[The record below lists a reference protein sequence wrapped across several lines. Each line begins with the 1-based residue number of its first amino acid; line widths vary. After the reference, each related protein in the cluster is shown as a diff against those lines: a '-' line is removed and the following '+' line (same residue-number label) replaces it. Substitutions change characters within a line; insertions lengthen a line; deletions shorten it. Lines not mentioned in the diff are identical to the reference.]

1 MNTEQH
7 ISPEL
12 EPAPAGQARAGAGGP
27 APLFSRPKP
36 ELLAPAG
43 GMDQLRY
50 ALYYGADAVYLAA
63 DRFGLRQR
71 ASNFSLDDIPAAVA
85 FAHEHGAKV
94 YVTCNVLMESG
105 DLKTLPAYLEALDA
119 AGADAVIVSDLGALR
134 LAQRH
139 APRLAVH
146 VSTQASVANA
156 ESARV
161 WHELG
166 ASRIVCAREMSVADI
181 AEMRAHIPAELELE
195 VFVHGAMCMAVSGRC
210 LISDYLAGRS
220 GNKGNCTQPCRWH
233 YRMEYR
239 VEEEYRP
246 GEWMPLEEDDRGA
259 YLFNARDMNMLAHL
273 DDLRTAGVDSLKIEG
288 RNKKA
293 FYVATVVNAYRQ
305 VLDGADPA
313 AFAPELEAISHRPY
327 STGFYYG
334 RGQQAPQ
341 QDGYLQGCLH
351 AATVEACE
359 PAEGGGGAAP
369 AGAAERPAEGS
380 PEEDRANPGAPAAP
394 AYRATVRCHNR
405 FCEGGVLEVVSPHE
419 PIRALEVRGLCL
431 LHEEEGAE
439 PWLEKVPV
447 ANRSMDRYVFEAPFE
462 LREHDLL
469 RARKEPKGA

>member
-7 ISPEL
+7 ISPEF

-27 APLFSRPKP
+27 ALLFSRPKP

-105 DLKTLPAYLEALDA
+105 DLKALPAYLEALDA

-273 DDLRTAGVDSLKIEG
+273 DDLRAAGVDSLKIEG

-293 FYVATVVNAYRQ
+293 FYVATVVSAYRR
-305 VLDGADPA
+305 VIDGEDPA
-313 AFAPELEAISHRPY
+313 AVAPELETISHRPY
-327 STGFYYG
+327 GTGFYFG
-334 RGQQAPQ
+334 EAEQAPDF
-341 QDGYLQGCLH
+341 DGYEQECLH
-351 AATVEACE
+351 AADVIACE
-359 PAEGGGGAAP
+359 VSGGAFVFEALCRNRFEEGETLEVLRPHAAVARVTVRNLTWLPDPTDDDLAP
-369 AGAAERPAEGS
+369 A
-380 PEEDRANPGAPAAP
+380 PEPVA
-394 AYRATVRCHNR
+394 
-405 FCEGGVLEVVSPHE
+405 
-419 PIRALEVRGLCL
+419 
-431 LHEEEGAE
+431 
-439 PWLEKVPV
+439 V
-447 ANRSMDRYVFEAPFE
+447 ANRSACRYRFRAEGLDEPIVPGSF
-462 LREHDLL
+462 L
-469 RARKEPKGA
+469 RARRYRRSARHDVGQ

>member
-1 MNTEQH
+1 M
-7 ISPEL
+7 
-12 EPAPAGQARAGAGGP
+12 
-27 APLFSRPKP
+27 FSRPKP

-273 DDLRTAGVDSLKIEG
+273 DDLRAAGVDSLKIEG

-380 PEEDRANPGAPAAP
+380 PAEDRANPGAPAAP